1 MNLECNRGYLEDKGD
16 TEMKE
21 FQHVLQSGE
30 GFQAKPAIRFV
41 QMVKGLDS
49 AVTVSGN
56 DNVVSA
62 DRLAELAALDVH
74 KGERITV
81 TFEDHVSDED
91 VERFREFAREY
102 L

>member
-1 MNLECNRGYLEDKGD
+1 
-16 TEMKE
+16 MKE
-21 FQHVLQSGE
+21 FHHVLRNGSG
-30 GFQAKPAIRFV
+30 FHAKTASKFV

-49 AVTVSGN
+49 AVTVSRD

-62 DRLAELAALDVH
+62 DKLTDLVSLDAR

-81 TFEDHVSDED
+81 TFENHVTDEE
-91 VERFREFAREY
+91 VERFREFAEAH

>member
-1 MNLECNRGYLEDKGD
+1 
-16 TEMKE
+16 MKE
-21 FQHVLQSGE
+21 FHHVLRNE
-30 GFQAKPAIRFV
+30 LGFHAKTASKFV

-49 AVTVSGN
+49 AVTVSRD

-62 DRLAELAALDVH
+62 DRLSSLASLAAR

-81 TFEDHVSDED
+81 TFENHVSDEE
-91 VERFREFAREY
+91 VEKFREFAEEH

>member
-1 MNLECNRGYLEDKGD
+1 
-16 TEMKE
+16 MKE
-21 FQHVLQSGE
+21 FHHVLRNE
-30 GFQAKPAIRFV
+30 LGFHAKTASKFV

-49 AVTVSGN
+49 AVTVSRD

-62 DRLAELAALDVH
+62 DRLSDLASLDAR

-81 TFEDHVSDED
+81 TFENHVSDEE
-91 VERFREFAREY
+91 VEKFREFAEAH